1 MRHPLLTTLA
11 TLRRGVQAATP
22 ALALGTAVLT
32 AALAACSDSPTG
44 PTASAGV
51 AATRVAVP
59 GGPVRNVGTTTVVG
73 DTTVTVF
80 TYSPN
85 SVASFTIGGV
95 HRLVVPTHAVCD
107 PSTSS
112 YGPGTWDAPCT
123 PTTSSVTITARSWY
137 DGAGHPRIDFA
148 PHLRFVPG
156 LPTPVQLYEKD
167 KSSSLPS
174 TTTIAYCNDAGT
186 CVNEAASD
194 PTLATTVQNG
204 GTASRV
210 IKHFSGYTVLVN

>member
-1 MRHPLLTTLA
+1 MMHRLMPLRA
-11 TLRRGVQAATP
+11 ALRAATP
-22 ALALGTAVLT
+22 VLALGTAVLT
-32 AALAACSDSPTG
+32 AALAACSDAPLA
-44 PTASAGV
+44 PTASTSV
-51 AATRVAVP
+51 ATARIAVA

-80 TYSPN
+80 TYSPT
-85 SVASFTIGGV
+85 SVASFTVGGV

-107 PSTSS
+107 LTTSS

-123 PTTSSVTITARSWY
+123 PSTSPVTITARSWY
-137 DGAGHPRIDFA
+137 DAAGHPRIDFA

-156 LPTPVQLYEKD
+156 LPTPVRLYEKD
-167 KSSSLPS
+167 KSSTLPS
-174 TTTIAYCNDAGT
+174 TTTIAYCDDAGA

-194 PTLATTVQNG
+194 PTLATTVQTG